1 MTSPFV
7 LYVDDEPANLV
18 VFTAGLRGAVPVL
31 TAPSGAA
38 ALELMR
44 TQEISV
50 LVADQRMPGMSGVDL
65 LDAVRTEFPDTVRIL
80 MTAYSDLEAAI
91 DAINRGHIDLYL
103 RKPWEPVELR
113 QVLVGAVERYRAVR
127 WATELERRMRETER
141 IYSLG
146 VIAMGVAH
154 ELRGPL
160 TALTMNLELIGD
172 LVGDLVGD
180 LTGDLKGDLK
190 GDLTGKE
197 TLEGAIKDSRTSV
210 QALTDIISS
219 VELSTR
225 SRTDE
230 DVNFKEVVE
239 FAARSAAGEVR
250 HRGQLK
256 LTVTPVAPI
265 RGSRTRLGQVVLNL
279 LVNAI
284 EAFDPAQRHR
294 NLLNV
299 TLSENDGHALL
310 VVEDNGAGIPAD
322 VLGRVFDPFFTTKVD
337 GGTGLGLAISKQ
349 IVEELGGKIEVTS
362 LMGKGTAFHVRLPVA
377 AR

>member
-1 MTSPFV
+1 MTSPSV

-18 VFTAGLRGAVPVL
+18 VFSAGLRGSQLPIV

-44 TQEISV
+44 KQEISV

-91 DAINRGHIDLYL
+91 DAINRGHVDLYL

-141 IYSLG
+141 MYSLG

-160 TALTMNLELIGD
+160 TALSMNLELIGD
-172 LVGDLVGD
+172 LVEELS
-180 LTGDLKGDLK
+180 KK
-190 GDLTGKE
+190 NK
-197 TLEGAIKDSRTSV
+197 TLEGSLRDSKTSV

-225 SRTDE
+225 SRIDE

-239 FAARSAAGEVR
+239 FAVRSASGELR
-250 HRGQLK
+250 HRAMIK
-256 LTVTPVAPI
+256 VNVSAVPPI
-265 RGSRTRLGQVVLNL
+265 RASRTRLGQVVLNL

-284 EAFDPAQRHR
+284 EAFDPTQRHR
-294 NLLNV
+294 NALQV
-299 TLSENDGHALL
+299 TLSAVDSHAVL
-310 VVEDNGAGIPAD
+310 VVEDNGPGIAAEA
-322 VLGRVFDPFFTTKVD
+322 VARVFDPFFTTKVD

-349 IVEELGGKIEVTS
+349 IVEELGGNIAVKSTA
-362 LMGKGTAFHVRLPVA
+362 GQGTTFEVRLPVTVRA
-377 AR
+377 

>member
-1 MTSPFV
+1 MTSPSV
-7 LYVDDEPANLV
+7 LYVDDEAANLV
-18 VFTAGLRGAVPVL
+18 VFTAGLRGSVPVV
-31 TAPSGAA
+31 TAQSGAA

-44 TQEISV
+44 KQEIAV

-127 WATELERRMRETER
+127 WAAELVRRMRETER
-141 IYSLG
+141 MYSLG

-160 TALTMNLELIGD
+160 TALTMNLELISE
-172 LVGDLVGD
+172 LVGD
-180 LTGDLKGDLK
+180 LTGKKMLD
-190 GDLTGKE
+190 
-197 TLEGAIKDSRTSV
+197 GALRDSRTSV
-210 QALTDIISS
+210 QALADIISS

-230 DVNFKEVVE
+230 NVDFKEVVE
-239 FAARSAAGEVR
+239 FAVRSAAGEVR

-256 LTVTPVAPI
+256 LSAGAVPPI
-265 RGSRTRLGQVVLNL
+265 RGSRTRLGQVVHNL

-284 EAFDPAQRHR
+284 EAFDPEQRQR
-294 NLLNV
+294 NLLSV
-299 TLSENDGHALL
+299 TLSAQGKEAVL
-310 VVEDNGAGIPAD
+310 VVEDNGTGIPAE
-322 VLGRVFDPFFTTKVD
+322 VVSRVFDPFFTTKVD

-349 IVEELGGKIEVTS
+349 IVEELGGSIAVS
-362 LMGKGTAFHVRLPVA
+362 SIVGQGTTFQVRLPVV
-377 AR
+377 

>member
-1 MTSPFV
+1 MTSPSV
-7 LYVDDEPANLV
+7 LYVDDEASNLV
-18 VFTAGLRGAVPVL
+18 VFAAGLRGSVQVV
-31 TAPSGAA
+31 TAQSGAA

-44 TQEISV
+44 TQEIAV

-65 LDAVRTEFPDTVRIL
+65 LGAVRAEFPDTGRIL

-113 QVLVGAVERYRAVR
+113 QVLVGAIERYRAVR

-141 IYSLG
+141 MYSLG

-160 TALTMNLELIGD
+160 TALTMNLELISDLLGD
-172 LVGDLVGD
+172 LS
-180 LTGDLKGDLK
+180 
-190 GDLTGKE
+190 GKK
-197 TLEGAIKDSRTSV
+197 TLEGALRDSRTSV
-210 QALTDIISS
+210 QVLADIISS

-230 DVNFKEVVE
+230 NVDFKEVVE
-239 FAARSAAGEVR
+239 FAVRSAAGEVR
-250 HRGQLK
+250 HRGQFK
-256 LTVTPVAPI
+256 LSVAAVPPI

-284 EAFDPAQRHR
+284 EAFDPAQRQR
-294 NLLNV
+294 NLLTV
-299 TLSENDGHALL
+299 TLSAQGNEAVL
-310 VVEDNGAGIPAD
+310 VVEDNGTGISAE
-322 VLGRVFDPFFTTKVD
+322 VVSRVFDPFFTTKVD

-349 IVEELGGKIEVTS
+349 IVEELGGRIEVSSTV
-362 LMGKGTAFHVRLPVA
+362 GKGTTFQVFLPSGQH
-377 AR
+377 

>member
-1 MTSPFV
+1 MTSPSV
-7 LYVDDEPANLV
+7 LYVDDEAANLV
-18 VFTAGLRGAVPVL
+18 VFTAGLRGSVPVV
-31 TAPSGAA
+31 TAQSGAA

-44 TQEISV
+44 KQEIAV

-141 IYSLG
+141 MYSLG

-160 TALTMNLELIGD
+160 TALTMNLELIS
-172 LVGDLVGD
+172 DLVGD
-180 LTGDLKGDLK
+180 LTGKKILD
-190 GDLTGKE
+190 
-197 TLEGAIKDSRTSV
+197 GALRDSRTSV
-210 QALTDIISS
+210 QALADIISS

-230 DVNFKEVVE
+230 DVDFKEVVE
-239 FAARSAAGEVR
+239 FAVRSASGEVR

-256 LTVTPVAPI
+256 LLAGAVPPI

-284 EAFDPAQRHR
+284 EAFDPEQRQR
-294 NLLNV
+294 NLLSV
-299 TLSENDGHALL
+299 TLSAQGKEAVL
-310 VVEDNGAGIPAD
+310 VVEDNGAGIPAE
-322 VLGRVFDPFFTTKVD
+322 VVSRVFDPFFTTKVD

-349 IVEELGGKIEVTS
+349 IVEELGGSIAVSSIVGE
-362 LMGKGTAFHVRLPVA
+362 GTRFQVRLPVV
-377 AR
+377 

>member
-1 MTSPFV
+1 MTSASV

-18 VFTAGLRGAVPVL
+18 VFAAGLRNSVQVV

-44 TQEISV
+44 KQEISV

-65 LDAVRTEFPDTVRIL
+65 LNTVRVEFPDTVRIL

-91 DAINRGHIDLYL
+91 DAINRGNIDLYL

-141 IYSLG
+141 MYSLG

-160 TALTMNLELIGD
+160 TALTMNLELIVDLLGD
-172 LVGDLVGD
+172 LS
-180 LTGDLKGDLK
+180 
-190 GDLTGKE
+190 GKK
-197 TLEGAIKDSRTSV
+197 TLEGALRDSRTSV
-210 QALTDIISS
+210 QALADIISS

-230 DVNFKEVVE
+230 DVDFKEVVE
-239 FAARSAAGEVR
+239 FAVRSAAGEVR

-256 LTVTPVAPI
+256 LTVAAVPPI

-284 EAFDPAQRHR
+284 EAFDPELRPR
-294 NLLNV
+294 NLLTV
-299 TLSENDGHALL
+299 TLGVQGNEALL
-310 VVEDNGAGIPAD
+310 VVEDNGMGIPAE
-322 VLGRVFDPFFTTKVD
+322 VLSRVFDPFFTTKVD

-349 IVEELGGKIEVTS
+349 IVEELGGSIEVSSTV
-362 LMGKGTAFHVRLPVA
+362 GKGTTFQVRLPVA
-377 AR
+377 VRA

>member
-1 MTSPFV
+1 LTSPYV
-7 LYVDDEPANLV
+7 LYVDDEAANLV
-18 VFTAGLRGAVPVL
+18 VFSAGLRGTVSVV
-31 TAPSGAA
+31 TAPSGAT

-44 TQEISV
+44 KQEIAV

-91 DAINRGHIDLYL
+91 DAINRGHVHLYL

-113 QVLVGAVERYRAVR
+113 QVLVQAVERYRAVR

-141 IYSLG
+141 MYSLG
-146 VIAMGVAH
+146 VIAAGVAH

-160 TALTMNLELIGD
+160 TSLTLNLEDITQLLGD
-172 LVGDLVGD
+172 VSDRKDLAAA
-180 LTGDLKGDLK
+180 L
-190 GDLTGKE
+190 
-197 TLEGAIKDSRTSV
+197 ADSRTSAHV
-210 QALTDIISS
+210 IAEIINS

-230 DVNFKEVVE
+230 DVNLKEVVE
-239 FAARSAAGEVR
+239 FAVRSAMGEVR
-250 HRGQLK
+250 HRGQLR
-256 LTVTPVAPI
+256 LTVSEVPPI

-284 EAFDPAQRHR
+284 EALDPEQRQR
-294 NLLNV
+294 NLLSV
-299 TLSENDGHALL
+299 TLGLEQRDAVLT
-310 VVEDNGAGIPAD
+310 VEDNGSGIAAD
-322 VLGRVFDPFFTTKVD
+322 VLSRVFDPFFTTKAE

-349 IVEELGGKIEVTS
+349 IVQELGGTIEVSSTV
-362 LMGKGTAFHVRLPVA
+362 GRGTTFRVRLPVA

>member
-1 MTSPFV
+1 LISPSV

-18 VFTAGLRGAVPVL
+18 VFAAGLRNSVQVV
-31 TAPSGAA
+31 TASSGAA

-44 TQEISV
+44 KQEISV

-91 DAINRGHIDLYL
+91 DAINRGHVDLYL

-141 IYSLG
+141 MYSLG

-160 TALTMNLELIGD
+160 TALTMNLELITDQIGD
-172 LVGDLVGD
+172 V
-180 LTGDLKGDLK
+180 TNRK
-190 GDLTGKE
+190 
-197 TLEGAIKDSRTSV
+197 TLDGALRDSRISV
-210 QALTDIISS
+210 QALADIISS

-239 FAARSAAGEVR
+239 FAVRSAAGEIR

-256 LTVTPVAPI
+256 INATQVPPI

-284 EAFDPAQRHR
+284 EAFDPAHRQRNMLTV
-294 NLLNV
+294 NLSANG
-299 TLSENDGHALL
+299 GHAEL
-310 VVEDNGAGIPAD
+310 VVDDNGTGIPAE
-322 VLGRVFDPFFTTKVD
+322 VVSRVFDPFFTTKVD

-349 IVEELGGKIEVTS
+349 IVEELGGSIEVSSTV
-362 LMGKGTAFHVRLPVA
+362 GQGTTFRVRLPVA
-377 AR
+377 TA

>member
-1 MTSPFV
+1 MTSPSV
-7 LYVDDEPANLV
+7 LYVDDEAANLV
-18 VFTAGLRGAVPVL
+18 VFTAGLRGSVPVV
-31 TAPSGAA
+31 TAQSGAA

-44 TQEISV
+44 KQEIAV

-141 IYSLG
+141 MYSLG

-160 TALTMNLELIGD
+160 TALTMNLELISE
-172 LVGDLVGD
+172 LVGD
-180 LTGDLKGDLK
+180 LTGKKILD
-190 GDLTGKE
+190 
-197 TLEGAIKDSRTSV
+197 GALRDSRTSV
-210 QALTDIISS
+210 QALADIISS

-230 DVNFKEVVE
+230 DVDFKEVVE
-239 FAARSAAGEVR
+239 FAVRSASGEVR

-256 LTVTPVAPI
+256 LLAGAVPPI

-284 EAFDPAQRHR
+284 EAFDPEQRQR
-294 NLLNV
+294 NLLSV
-299 TLSENDGHALL
+299 TLSAQGKEAVL
-310 VVEDNGAGIPAD
+310 VVEDNGSGIPAE
-322 VLGRVFDPFFTTKVD
+322 VVSRVFDPFFTTKVD

-349 IVEELGGKIEVTS
+349 IVEELGGSIAVS
-362 LMGKGTAFHVRLPVA
+362 SIVGQGTTFQVRLPVV
-377 AR
+377 

>member
-1 MTSPFV
+1 MTAPSV

-18 VFTAGLRGAVPVL
+18 VFAAGLRGSQLPIVTV
-31 TAPSGAA
+31 PSGAA

-44 TQEISV
+44 KQEISV

-91 DAINRGHIDLYL
+91 DAINRGHVDLYL

-160 TALTMNLELIGD
+160 TALTMNLELITDLIGD
-172 LVGDLVGD
+172 LS
-180 LTGDLKGDLK
+180 
-190 GDLTGKE
+190 GKK
-197 TLEGAIKDSRTSV
+197 TTIEGALKDSRTSV

-239 FAARSAAGEVR
+239 FALRSASGELR
-250 HRGQLK
+250 HRAMLK
-256 LTVTPVAPI
+256 ASVAAVPPI

-284 EAFDPAQRHR
+284 EAFDPQQRQR
-294 NLLNV
+294 NSLAV
-299 TLSENDGHALL
+299 TLSANDSHALL
-310 VVEDNGAGIPAD
+310 VVEDNGSGIPAD
-322 VLGRVFDPFFTTKVD
+322 ALTRVFDPFFTTKVD
-337 GGTGLGLAISKQ
+337 GGTGLGLAISRQ
-349 IVEELGGKIEVTS
+349 IVEELGGTIAVKSTEGQGTS
-362 LMGKGTAFHVRLPVA
+362 FEVRLPLVV
-377 AR
+377 RS

>member
-1 MTSPFV
+1 MTSPSV
-7 LYVDDEPANLV
+7 LYVDDEAANLV
-18 VFTAGLRGAVPVL
+18 VFTAGLRGSVQVV
-31 TAPSGAA
+31 TAQSGAA

-44 TQEISV
+44 KHEVAV

-65 LDAVRTEFPDTVRIL
+65 LDAVRGEFPDTVRIL

-141 IYSLG
+141 MYSLG

-160 TALTMNLELIGD
+160 TALTMNLELITD
-172 LVGDLVGD
+172 LVGDLA
-180 LTGDLKGDLK
+180 
-190 GDLTGKE
+190 GKA
-197 TLEGAIKDSRTSV
+197 TLDGALRDSRTSV

-219 VELSTR
+219 VDLSTR
-225 SRTDE
+225 SRIDE
-230 DVNFKEVVE
+230 DVDFKEVVE
-239 FAARSAAGEVR
+239 FAARSASGEVR
-250 HRGQLK
+250 HRGQLR
-256 LTVTPVAPI
+256 LSADAVPPI

-284 EAFDPAQRHR
+284 EAFDPEKRQR
-294 NLLNV
+294 NLLTV
-299 TLSENDGHALL
+299 TLRAHGNQAVL
-310 VVEDNGAGIPAD
+310 VVEDNGAGIPSEA
-322 VLGRVFDPFFTTKVD
+322 VSRVFDPFFTTKVD

-349 IVEELGGKIEVTS
+349 IVEELGGTIMVSSTI
-362 LMGKGTAFHVRLPVA
+362 GTGTTFEVRLPVA
-377 AR
+377 APA

>member
-1 MTSPFV
+1 MTSPSV
-7 LYVDDEPANLV
+7 LYVDDETANLV
-18 VFTAGLRGAVPVL
+18 VFSAGLRGSQLPIV

-44 TQEISV
+44 KQEISV

-91 DAINRGHIDLYL
+91 DAINRGHVDLYL

-172 LVGDLVGD
+172 LVGDPS
-180 LTGDLKGDLK
+180 TSARK
-190 GDLTGKE
+190 
-197 TLEGAIKDSRTSV
+197 TLEGALKDSRTSV

-239 FAARSAAGEVR
+239 FAVRSASGELR
-250 HRGQLK
+250 HRAMLK
-256 LTVTPVAPI
+256 LNVTAVPPI
-265 RGSRTRLGQVVLNL
+265 RASRTRLGQVVLNL
-279 LVNAI
+279 LVNAL
-284 EAFDPAQRHR
+284 EAFDPKERQR
-294 NLLNV
+294 NALSV
-299 TLSENDGHALL
+299 TLSANGTHAVL
-310 VVEDNGAGIPAD
+310 VVEDNGPGIPPDA
-322 VLGRVFDPFFTTKVD
+322 VSRVFDPFFTTKVD

-349 IVEELGGKIEVTS
+349 IVEELGGHIEVKS
-362 LMGKGTAFHVRLPVA
+362 AQGQGTTFEVRLPVVVRA
-377 AR
+377 

>member
-1 MTSPFV
+1 MTAPSI

-18 VFTAGLRGAVPVL
+18 VFAAGLRGVVQVA
-31 TAPSGAA
+31 TANGGVA

-44 TQEISV
+44 KQEFAV

-65 LDAVRTEFPDTVRIL
+65 LDVVRGEFPDTVRIV

-91 DAINRGHIDLYL
+91 DAINRGHVDLYL

-113 QVLVGAVERYRAVR
+113 QVLVQAVERYRAVR
-127 WATELERRMRETER
+127 WAAELERRMRETER
-141 IYSLG
+141 MYSLG

-160 TALTMNLELIGD
+160 TALTMNLELMTEMLGD
-172 LVGDLVGD
+172 LSAQ
-180 LTGDLKGDLK
+180 T
-190 GDLTGKE
+190 
-197 TLEGAIKDSRTSV
+197 TLEGALQDSRTSV
-210 QALTDIISS
+210 KALADIISS

-239 FAARSAAGEVR
+239 FAVRSAAGEVR
-250 HRGQLK
+250 HRAQLN
-256 LTVTPVAPI
+256 LSVGEVPSI

-284 EAFDPAQRHR
+284 EAFDPEQRQR
-294 NLLNV
+294 NLLTV
-299 TLSENDGHALL
+299 TLSLIDGQALL
-310 VVEDNGAGIPAD
+310 VVEDNGSGIKAD
-322 VLGRVFDPFFTTKVD
+322 ALSRVFDPFFTTKVD

-349 IVEELGGKIEVTS
+349 IVEELGGRIEVSSTV
-362 LMGKGTAFHVRLPVA
+362 GKGTTFEVRLPVT